1 MPLFAVSARIKLN
14 YNGTASTGGIVRK
27 NRGKKKHCV
36 GAQC

>member
-14 YNGTASTGGIVRK
+14 YNGTASAGEIECK